1 LLELR
6 VSWLP
11 WVLGVVVLAAA
22 GFGAAY
28 VPRRRN
34 RQLRERTAWADA
46 RAALDSA
53 AISRD
58 ASLLAVPVADD
69 LYTRAELL
77 VAGEGGLAAAEE
89 AVVLAEKADRLWQ
102 GAAE

>member
-1 LLELR
+1 M
-6 VSWLP
+6 SWLP
-11 WVLGVVVLAAA
+11 WVLGVVILVAA
-22 GFGAAY
+22 GFGAVY
-28 VPRRRN
+28 LPRRRA
-34 RQLRERTAWADA
+34 RGLDERTAWADA

-58 ASLLAVPVADD
+58 AAPLEVPVADD

-77 VAGEGGLAAAEE
+77 IAGRGSVLAAGEATA
-89 AVVLAEKADRLWQ
+89 LAEKADRLWR